1 MRVFARRAAG
11 LHARSSAPSNVLRD
25 ITAGNNDVEGL
36 LNGQYPAGP
45 GWDACTGWGAPDGKK
60 LLAAFQGNPTS

>member
-1 MRVFARRAAG
+1 M
-11 LHARSSAPSNVLRD
+11 LQSSAPSNVLRD